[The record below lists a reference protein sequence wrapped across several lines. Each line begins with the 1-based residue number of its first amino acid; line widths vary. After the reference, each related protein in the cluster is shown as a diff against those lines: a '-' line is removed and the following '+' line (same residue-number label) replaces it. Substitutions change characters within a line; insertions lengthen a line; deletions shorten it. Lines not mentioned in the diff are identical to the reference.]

1 MSLIPEDPK
10 PITKRAKKRA
20 KKAKLLSKTGKNE
33 DPVEEVTEPVAS
45 APAEEDEKTIIYDDE
60 GNFVESIGADNDV
73 DMDDGDDK
81 NTQEKSASNTVEPKS
96 NNNKSE
102 SKSDK
107 DDKLTEKEASQSTND
122 TPQPS
127 KQKPDPE
134 KIKELREKL
143 ASKIQQFK
151 EKRKAPGTVTNGT
164 VRTRE
169 AILAARREKEKREKE
184 KAARRKER
192 AQKEDAN
199 DENDDDYEQTK
210 VDDSNLLFSQVTFAD
225 GSKATADLKE
235 LRHERSKKGPRDILG
250 QLKHVQAQ
258 KSKIASKKD
267 SEARATLESKSTWSK
282 AIAQAEGI
290 KIQDDEKKLKAS
302 LKKHKKQKQK
312 SEKEWQERKE
322 TVAKDQLAKQ
332 QRRQD
337 HIALKIERSKLHGK
351 KAKKRAGFEGGIA
364 KTRLKKL
371 KAASSRV
378 HKK

>member
-1 MSLIPEDPK
+1 M
-10 PITKRAKKRA
+10 
-20 KKAKLLSKTGKNE
+20 
-33 DPVEEVTEPVAS
+33 
-45 APAEEDEKTIIYDDE
+45 
-60 GNFVESIGADNDV
+60 GANDS
-73 DMDDGDDK
+73 
-81 NTQEKSASNTVEPKS
+81 NTQEKPVPNTQESKTNSNQ
-96 NNNKSE
+96 NNNSEVRSE
-102 SKSDK
+102 SDSKSK
-107 DDKLTEKEASQSTND
+107 ETETSDSTNN
-122 TPQPS
+122 TSQPT
-127 KQKPDPE
+127 KHKPDPE

-143 ASKIQQFK
+143 ASKIQQLK

-184 KAARRKER
+184 KAARRKEK
-192 AQKEDAN
+192 AQKDEAN
-199 DENDDDYEQTK
+199 DENEDDYDQTK
-210 VDDSNLLFSQVTFAD
+210 IDDSNLLFSQVTFAD

-258 KSKIASKKD
+258 KSKIANKKD
-267 SEARATLESKSTWSK
+267 SEARAILESKSTWSK

-322 TVAKDQLAKQ
+322 VVAKDQLARQ